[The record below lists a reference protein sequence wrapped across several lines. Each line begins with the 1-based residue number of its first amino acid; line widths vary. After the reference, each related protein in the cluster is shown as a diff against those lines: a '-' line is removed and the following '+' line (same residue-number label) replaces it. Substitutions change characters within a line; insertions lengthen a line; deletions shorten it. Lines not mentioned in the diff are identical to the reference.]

1 MSTIRSFLIA
11 TFVLIL
17 SQNVLGQDQKMGYF
31 ESDLILENI
40 PEYNS
45 IQQQLNMIS
54 GQWEAEIQRM
64 ETEIQQLQEDFDAK
78 EILYTDEIRNQR
90 KQEIENRIQ
99 NKEAYV
105 AQKFGPDGE
114 YFSRQRELLE
124 PIQRQVFAA
133 VRAVAQRQN
142 YDFVFDRS
150 GDINMVYANDAYDL
164 NDLILQELGIET
176 DPEE

>member
-1 MSTIRSFLIA
+1 MKTIRTTFILAILLSA
-11 TFVLIL
+11 TL
-17 SQNVLGQDQKMGYF
+17 NVMGQDQKLGYF

-45 IQQQLNMIS
+45 IQQQLNRIS
-54 GQWEAEIQRM
+54 AQWEAEIQRM
-64 ETEIQQLQEDFDAK
+64 ESEIRQLQEDFDAK

-90 KQEIENRIQ
+90 EQEIENKIQ
-99 NKEAYV
+99 TKEAYV
-105 AQKFGPDGE
+105 AQKFGPEGE
-114 YFSRQRELLE
+114 YFTKQKELLE

-150 GDINMVYANDAYDL
+150 GDIYMVYANNAYDL
-164 NDLILQELGIET
+164 NGLILEELGIES

>member
-1 MSTIRSFLIA
+1 MRNIRV
-11 TFVLIL
+11 TFILALFLIL
-17 SQNVLGQDQKMGYF
+17 SLDVVGQDQRLGYF

-54 GQWEAEIQRM
+54 GQWEAEIQQM
-64 ETEIQQLQEDFDAK
+64 ETEIERLQEDYEAK

-90 KQEIENRIQ
+90 KQEIENKIKA
-99 NKEAYV
+99 KEAYV
-105 AQKFGPDGE
+105 AQKFGPEGE
-114 YFSRQRELLE
+114 YFSRQKELLE

-133 VRAVAQRQN
+133 VRTIAQRQN

-150 GDINMVYANDAYDL
+150 GDIYMVYANDAYNL
-164 NDLILQELGIET
+164 NDQILEELGIET
-176 DPEE
+176 DTE

>member
-1 MSTIRSFLIA
+1 MRNIRV
-11 TFVLIL
+11 TFILALFLIL
-17 SQNVLGQDQKMGYF
+17 SLDVVGQDQRLGYF

-54 GQWEAEIQRM
+54 GQWEAEIQQM
-64 ETEIQQLQEDFDAK
+64 ETEIERLQEDYEAK

-90 KQEIENRIQ
+90 KQEIENKIQ
-99 NKEAYV
+99 AKEAYV
-105 AQKFGPDGE
+105 AQKFGPEGE
-114 YFSRQRELLE
+114 YFSRQKELLE

-133 VRAVAQRQN
+133 VRTIAQRQN

-150 GDINMVYANDAYDL
+150 GDIYMVYANDAYNL
-164 NDLILQELGIET
+164 NDQILEELGIET
-176 DPEE
+176 DTE

>member
-1 MSTIRSFLIA
+1 MRNIRFTFILTFL
-11 TFVLIL
+11 LIL
-17 SQNVLGQDQKMGYF
+17 SLDVMGQDQRLGYF
-31 ESDLILENI
+31 ESDLILESI

-54 GQWEAEIQRM
+54 GQWETEIQRM
-64 ETEIQQLQEDFDAK
+64 EAEIQQLQEDYEAK

-90 KQEIENRIQ
+90 KQEIESKIQ
-99 NKEAYV
+99 AKEAYV
-105 AQKFGPDGE
+105 AQKFGPEGE
-114 YFSRQRELLE
+114 YFSRQKELLE

-150 GDINMVYANDAYDL
+150 GDIYLVYANNAYNL
-164 NDLILQELGIET
+164 NDLILEELGIET
-176 DPEE
+176 DTE

>member
-1 MSTIRSFLIA
+1 MRTIRS
-11 TFVLIL
+11 TFIL
-17 SQNVLGQDQKMGYF
+17 ALLLSLSLNAMGQDQKLGYF
-31 ESDLILENI
+31 ESDLILESI

-45 IQQQLNMIS
+45 IQQQLNLIS
-54 GQWEAEIQRM
+54 AQWETEIQRM
-64 ETEIQQLQEDFDAK
+64 ETEIRQLQEDFSAK

-90 KQEIENRIQ
+90 EQEIENKIQ
-99 NKEAYV
+99 AKETYV
-105 AQKFGPDGE
+105 AQKFGPEGE
-114 YFSRQRELLE
+114 YFARQKELLE

-150 GDINMVYANDAYDL
+150 GDIYIVYANNAYNL
-164 NDLILQELGIET
+164 NELILEELGIET

>member
-1 MSTIRSFLIA
+1 MSNIRV
-11 TFVLIL
+11 TFILALFLIL
-17 SQNVLGQDQKMGYF
+17 SPDVVGQDQRLGYF

-54 GQWEAEIQRM
+54 SQWEAEIQQM
-64 ETEIQQLQEDFDAK
+64 ESQIERLQEDYEAK

-90 KQEIENRIQ
+90 KQEIENKIQ
-99 NKEAYV
+99 AKEAYV
-105 AQKFGPDGE
+105 AQKFGPEGE
-114 YFSRQRELLE
+114 YFSRQKELLE

-133 VRAVAQRQN
+133 VRTIAQRQN

-150 GDINMVYANDAYDL
+150 GDIYMVYANDAYNL
-164 NDLILQELGIET
+164 NDLILEELGIET
-176 DPEE
+176 DTE